1 MYWEREVRAG
11 NTIEVKRYHTGR
23 ARPRGEPR
31 QKRCSETSFSQE
43 EVNRKNAEDM
53 LRWLLNTNFGYGDYH
68 IVLNYQREPC
78 DPYRTFD
85 EMRCDV
91 SRFIRNLK
99 RRYLNEGKEMK
110 YVYVI
115 EVGEKSSRHT
125 HIVLN
130 GISIKLIQDCW
141 QYGRITCTPLD
152 RSGDYRRLA
161 NYLMKYSDK
170 TFRNV
175 GAAMKTRYSRSR
187 NLQLPKIKKTLVK
200 KASTYRKEPVAK
212 KGYEIITDT
221 VEHGVDMFGYPFMKY
236 SMVRLE

>member
-23 ARPRGEPR
+23 ARPRGQPR
-31 QKRCSETSFSQE
+31 QKRYSETTFSQE

-110 YVYVI
+110 YIYVI

-125 HIVLN
+125 HVVLN

-141 QYGRITCTPLD
+141 QFGRITCTPLD
-152 RSGDYRRLA
+152 RSGDYRRLG
-161 NYLMKYSDK
+161 NDLLKYSDN

-187 NLQLPKIKKTLVK
+187 NLQLPNIRKTLIK
-200 KASTYRKEPVAK
+200 KASTYRKLPVAK
-212 KGYEIITDT
+212 KGYEIIADT
-221 VEHGVDMFGYPFMKY
+221 VEYGVDNFGYPFMKY

>member
-23 ARPRGEPR
+23 ARPRGQPR
-31 QKRCSETSFSQE
+31 QKRYSETTFSQE

-110 YVYVI
+110 YIYVI

-125 HIVLN
+125 HVVLN

-141 QYGRITCTPLD
+141 QFGRITCTPLD

-187 NLQLPKIKKTLVK
+187 NLQLPNIRKTLIK
-200 KASTYRKEPVAK
+200 KASTYRKLPVAK
-212 KGYEIITDT
+212 KGYEIIVDT
-221 VEHGVDMFGYPFMKY
+221 VEYGVDNFGYPFMKY